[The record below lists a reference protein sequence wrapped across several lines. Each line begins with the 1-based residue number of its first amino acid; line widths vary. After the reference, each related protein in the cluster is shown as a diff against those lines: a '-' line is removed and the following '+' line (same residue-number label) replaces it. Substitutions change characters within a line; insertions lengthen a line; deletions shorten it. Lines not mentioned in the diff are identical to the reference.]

1 MSAIERLS
9 EALSEI
15 PVQEGL
21 EDSRYAMFC
30 IGDLREIEEKMKI
43 LEESN
48 EFLEF
53 QVKGLREDLKNPN
66 PF

>member
-1 MSAIERLS
+1 MTAIERLS
-9 EALSEI
+9 KALSEI

-21 EDSRYAMFC
+21 EDCRYAMFC
-30 IGDLREIEEKMKI
+30 IGDLREIEKKMKI

-48 EFLEF
+48 DFLYSSL
-53 QVKGLREDLKNPN
+53 KDAREEINNPR